1 MSLST
6 SADAAQQHQE
16 LQAYALLDDDWV
28 PFCPLQYVSN
38 VFILLS
44 SLLELPAYLTDVVQ
58 IATNGPK
65 QTTSGRR
72 LHT

>member
-1 MSLST
+1 MILST
-6 SADAAQQHQE
+6 LADAVRQE
-16 LQAYALLDDDWV
+16 LQAYPLLDNDRV
-28 PFCPLQYVSN
+28 PFCSLQYVSN
-38 VFILLS
+38 VFILFS

-58 IATNGPK
+58 IATNGLK